1 MKDIV
6 LTEATKNASKNKQRK
21 YKCPY
26 CDIRLPKEKLITH
39 IEKNHADMIGEGYT
53 AARIVF
59 NMINKKEC
67 GHCVQCKKET
77 KWNEETWRYDRF
89 CSEECSQEYSKIMKQ
104 RMVKTY
110 GKEHLLNDPDQQIKM
125 LKNRHISGTYKFK
138 DGGRRDYC
146 GSYELKLLE
155 FFDKVMNVQSKD
167 IITPGPTIEY
177 KYNGDQLFWITDL
190 YYAPANLVF
199 DVKDGGDNP
208 NTREMPEYREKQF
221 AKEQAIAELNQYNYI
236 RLTNNNF
243 QQLLLILAEI
253 KANMLEE
260 DDPDYI
266 IRINEF
272 MVGTMKPI
280 NQKYYLAKS
289 MIDNVFVNT
298 YAFIGNELS
307 QWYKISN
314 NKLVKCNPLNDVSE
328 SYHIFEY
335 KGDPTTF
342 ENMIKEN
349 YNKEVE
355 YNKEFFYETLTG
367 NELYS
372 NEQIIYDKKNFKI
385 VPSVMKEYM
394 NRIDMIES
402 TIQSINDPSVLAQDY
417 DKQQMIKNKYP
428 NLELRCN
435 WKGYFAKNILSECT
449 TPYVRDIS
457 DLDEDML
464 ELINN
469 QI

>member
-26 CDIRLPKEKLITH
+26 CETRLPKEKLITH
-39 IEKNHADMIGEGYT
+39 IEKNHADMIGEDYT

-77 KWNEETWRYDRF
+77 QWNEDTWRYERF

-104 RMVKTY
+104 RMIKTY

-146 GSYELKLLE
+146 GSYEHKLLE

-177 KYNGDQLFWITDL
+177 KYNGENLFWITDL

-221 AKEQAIAELNQYNYI
+221 AKEQAISEMNQYNYI

-243 QQLLLILAEI
+243 EQLLLILAEI

-260 DDPDYI
+260 DNPDYI

-272 MVGTMKPI
+272 MVGTMKPV
-280 NQKYYLAKS
+280 NQKYFLAKS
-289 MIDNVFVNT
+289 MIDNVFVDT

-307 QWYKISN
+307 QWYKVSD
-314 NKLVKCNPLNDVSE
+314 NKLVKCNPLNDVCE

-335 KGDPTTF
+335 KGNPTIF
-342 ENMIKEN
+342 ENMIKDN
-349 YNKEVE
+349 LNKEVE
-355 YNKEFFYETLTG
+355 YDKEYFYETLTG
-367 NELYS
+367 KELYS
-372 NEQIIYDKKNFKI
+372 NEQIIYDKRNFKI

-394 NRIDMIES
+394 NRIAVMNS
-402 TIQSINDPSVLAQDY
+402 TVKHFNELSVLVQDY
-417 DKQQMIKNKYP
+417 DKQEMIKNKYP

-435 WKGYFAKNILSECT
+435 WNGYFAKNTLNECVS
-449 TPYVRDIS
+449 PYVKDIS
-457 DLDEDML
+457 ELDDSILEML
-464 ELINN
+464 NS
-469 QI
+469 